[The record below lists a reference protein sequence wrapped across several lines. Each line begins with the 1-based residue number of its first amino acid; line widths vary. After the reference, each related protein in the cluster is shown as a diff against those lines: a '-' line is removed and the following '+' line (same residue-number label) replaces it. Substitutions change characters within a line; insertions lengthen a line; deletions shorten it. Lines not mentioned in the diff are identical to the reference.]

1 MQEDSSTQNLLAQIK
16 KTQAKERGKRGRLK
30 IFFGYAAGV
39 GKTFAMLEE
48 ARELKNEGYDVVIG
62 YLEPHDRP
70 ETAQLAEGLEQLP
83 PKRVQHQGLQ
93 VNEFDLEA
101 ALKRKPTFILVDE
114 LAHSNVDDQKH
125 SKRYQDIAE
134 LLNAGI
140 NVYSTLNVQHLES
153 LNSVIDNLLHVAV
166 TETVP
171 DYIFDNADEI
181 KLVDLEPKDLTMRL
195 QLGKIY
201 STVHARKALNNFFKM
216 NNLTYL
222 RELALRK
229 MTMRLAHRK
238 KASERLLV
246 CISGAPSNRRVIR
259 TAAQLAH
266 AFSCELSGIYISDDQ
281 DETAHSQQ
289 LTENIRLAELLG
301 AKVATLY
308 GAQKGELIAEYAR
321 EKEISKIVLGASQ
334 TTWLEELWREDIV
347 EQLNTLIP
355 EIDKFVITEKKHR
368 KKRKKLFSV
377 SLNQVA
383 NLSDLLKIFAILT
396 GCSFLGLLL
405 KEIGSNDVNIV
416 LLYIL
421 GVMIN
426 ALVTHGKRYS
436 LFYSFAML
444 LLYDF
449 LFTQPLASFQSSP
462 NNLLTFVVMF
472 LVAFLSSSWTTK
484 LRKQGI
490 LDAQRAYRTEILLK
504 TNRLLQR
511 SPSLAEI
518 YQVTGEQ
525 LRELLKCPVCIFPG
539 NQENLSMPHF
549 FGDGKDNQATTIT
562 TAEQAIVLWVLRNR
576 KRAGFGTDTLPKAD
590 YLHLPLNDPEEP
602 RYALAVVSLG
612 LKKSVHPDSFT
623 LDLAYSICDECEQA
637 VLRIKNL
644 KQKNEGEALA
654 RQEKLRAN
662 LLRGISHDLRTPLTT
677 ISGNADIL
685 LHSEYELEE
694 TQRKELYHS
703 IYNDATWLI
712 NLVENLLAM
721 TKVDEGSLK
730 VKRRPELVEDIFQ
743 AALSHLSANAV
754 KHTLETKI
762 ESQMLIL
769 DTDGQ
774 LITQVLINIINNAI
788 QYTPTGSKIILTANS
803 TANGRA
809 QISIYNDGPHI
820 DEQAMTKI
828 FELFYSGNSIYAGRK
843 GMGIGLALCKSIIAA
858 CGGRLEVENVQPK
871 GVRFFFTLPLWR
883 DKDE

>member
-308 GAQKGELIAEYAR
+308 GAQKGELIAEYAK

-368 KKRKKLFSV
+368 KKEK
-377 SLNQVA
+377 
-383 NLSDLLKIFAILT
+383 
-396 GCSFLGLLL
+396 SFL
-405 KEIGSNDVNIV
+405 V
-416 LLYIL
+416 Y
-421 GVMIN
+421 
-426 ALVTHGKRYS
+426 
-436 LFYSFAML
+436 
-444 LLYDF
+444 
-449 LFTQPLASFQSSP
+449 PLIKLPTFQ
-462 NNLLTFVVMF
+462 
-472 LVAFLSSSWTTK
+472 
-484 LRKQGI
+484 
-490 LDAQRAYRTEILLK
+490 
-504 TNRLLQR
+504 
-511 SPSLAEI
+511 I
-518 YQVTGEQ
+518 Y
-525 LRELLKCPVCIFPG
+525 
-539 NQENLSMPHF
+539 
-549 FGDGKDNQATTIT
+549 
-562 TAEQAIVLWVLRNR
+562 
-576 KRAGFGTDTLPKAD
+576 
-590 YLHLPLNDPEEP
+590 
-602 RYALAVVSLG
+602 
-612 LKKSVHPDSFT
+612 
-623 LDLAYSICDECEQA
+623 
-637 VLRIKNL
+637 
-644 KQKNEGEALA
+644 
-654 RQEKLRAN
+654 
-662 LLRGISHDLRTPLTT
+662 
-677 ISGNADIL
+677 
-685 LHSEYELEE
+685 
-694 TQRKELYHS
+694 
-703 IYNDATWLI
+703 
-712 NLVENLLAM
+712 
-721 TKVDEGSLK
+721 
-730 VKRRPELVEDIFQ
+730 
-743 AALSHLSANAV
+743 
-754 KHTLETKI
+754 
-762 ESQMLIL
+762 
-769 DTDGQ
+769 
-774 LITQVLINIINNAI
+774 
-788 QYTPTGSKIILTANS
+788 
-803 TANGRA
+803 
-809 QISIYNDGPHI
+809 
-820 DEQAMTKI
+820 
-828 FELFYSGNSIYAGRK
+828 
-843 GMGIGLALCKSIIAA
+843 
-858 CGGRLEVENVQPK
+858 
-871 GVRFFFTLPLWR
+871 
-883 DKDE
+883 